1 MGNICFRSSSIL
13 EYKVRI
19 SIKFNDYVHVK
30 RIIKLTFVSIKINKF
45 HTLYN
50 YIKLFYHLYMTYFLI
65 LILILMYTTKDFQ
78 ISFIFTVKK
87 KYILFSEKKL
97 YSYVLPKWKSDVH
110 IGISKL
116 ISITTYKFHF
126 YLNLLNLKNILKII
140 KIYINN
146 FLNINKSLVQMKL
159 NSTSF

>member
-1 MGNICFRSSSIL
+1 M
-13 EYKVRI
+13 
-19 SIKFNDYVHVK
+19 KF
-30 RIIKLTFVSIKINKF
+30 INFNTNKCQF
-45 HTLYN
+45 YN
-50 YIKLFYHLYMTYFLI
+50 SFY
-65 LILILMYTTKDFQ
+65 MYTTKDFQ

-126 YLNLLNLKNILKII
+126 YLNLLNLKIILKIL
-140 KIYINN
+140 KYI
-146 FLNINKSLVQMKL
+146 
-159 NSTSF
+159 